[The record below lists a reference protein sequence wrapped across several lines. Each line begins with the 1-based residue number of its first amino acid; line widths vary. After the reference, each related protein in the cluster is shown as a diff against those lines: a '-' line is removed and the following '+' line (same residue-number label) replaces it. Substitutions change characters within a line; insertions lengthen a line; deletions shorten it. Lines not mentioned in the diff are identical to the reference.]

1 MKVKIKDLARQA
13 GLIAP
18 YGTEREGLANFDY
31 RQFAKLIIEECEK
44 VVFENYDGFSSLIQ
58 PEDLTNHFEE

>member
-31 RQFAKLIIEECEK
+31 RQFAKLILEECEK
-44 VVFENYDGFSSLIQ
+44 TLKENFECEMPWMGPGDLIA
-58 PEDLTNHFEE
+58 HFEE